1 MSAPAYTSF
10 SGFHGKTLNLQSSQA
25 VSVPS
30 LRAAWTRT
38 PSATTPSWGS
48 QFVID
53 YKPPAGVRITDC
65 IVEFFVA
72 ALTGLTVSASGTA
85 ALSPTF
91 FWASKIEILINGVLT
106 GTVYPASAFARNQL
120 FAGFEEDRQFINN
133 TAGDFNSH
141 LSRATKSASAGYW
154 YLPLGK
160 TVLGQSGL
168 KMVGGNTT
176 IQLRFTLDSLS
187 NMYSLTSGSTATGT
201 AAAAISSATLLVRE
215 ERLTESQLSYELQI
229 ARKAPIHYAYT
240 NTLWQSNVI
249 PASTT
254 STTIVLQSITGPV
267 SHLIFMLRAGS
278 SLSGSSNYTF
288 DSSLSTYDILDQAS
302 SSIVGGQPVLSLFGT
317 QLLPIRQGA
326 RTLFLNTVQSGV
338 YLYSFATD
346 ASRVDA
352 EGIHLGSRHFM
363 GSEQLKLVF
372 TSATASVLQCDI
384 FAYQPSALELN
395 GSSVKTFTLHA

>member
-1 MSAPAYTSF
+1 M
-10 SGFHGKTLNLQSSQA
+10 
-25 VSVPS
+25 
-30 LRAAWTRT
+30 
-38 PSATTPSWGS
+38 
-48 QFVID
+48 
-53 YKPPAGVRITDC
+53 
-65 IVEFFVA
+65 
-72 ALTGLTVSASGTA
+72 
-85 ALSPTF
+85 
-91 FWASKIEILINGVLT
+91 
-106 GTVYPASAFARNQL
+106 
-120 FAGFEEDRQFINN
+120 
-133 TAGDFNSH
+133 
-141 LSRATKSASAGYW
+141 
-154 YLPLGK
+154 
-160 TVLGQSGL
+160 
-168 KMVGGNTT
+168 
-176 IQLRFTLDSLS
+176 
-187 NMYSLTSGSTATGT
+187 
-201 AAAAISSATLLVRE
+201 
-215 ERLTESQLSYELQI
+215 
-229 ARKAPIHYAYT
+229 
-240 NTLWQSNVI
+240 
-249 PASTT
+249 
-254 STTIVLQSITGPV
+254 LQSITGPV

-302 SSIVGGQPVLSLFGT
+302 SSIVGGQPVVSLFGT